1 MMWRTCL
8 LVAVVM
14 CGTQTA
20 FGQGLS
26 KFGSRPASTRLNPEV
41 KPPQPDLRL
50 SSFHAVA
57 GTPFLMAKI
66 TNYGQ
71 RDEPFSKSVSSGSWK
86 GSTGAGANYVFF
98 DTTSD
103 TATTLLPNNDALIVS
118 MDSLT
123 DEMGLNFSNH
133 SPIRKVEQTSAVQTA
148 DVNRS
153 SSATVRWHMVE
164 LVKADTD
171 NDGELTSK
179 DRRSLGIADAN
190 GFGFA
195 EVIPNLGEVFSQ
207 TMVDRETLL
216 VIHGSQARQV
226 AVRIDLA
233 SRKVLSSKPL
243 PNFGTSDSTR
253 SR

>member
-1 MMWRTCL
+1 MWRKCL

-14 CGTQTA
+14 CGIQTA
-20 FGQGLS
+20 FGQNLS
-26 KFGSRPASTRLNPEV
+26 KFGSRPATNRPNQEA
-41 KPPQPDLRL
+41 KPPQLDLRL
-50 SSFHAVA
+50 SSFHSVA

-86 GSTGAGANYVFF
+86 GSAGAGANYVFF

-103 TATTLLPNNDALIVS
+103 AATTLLPNNDALIVS

-123 DEMGLNFSNH
+123 DEMGRNFSDRAPMRN
-133 SPIRKVEQTSAVQTA
+133 VEQTSAVQTA
-148 DVNRS
+148 DANRS
-153 SSATVRWHMVE
+153 STATVRWHIVE

-179 DRRSLGIADAN
+179 DRHSLGIADAN
-190 GFGFA
+190 GLGFA
-195 EVIPNLGEVFSQ
+195 EIISNLGQVFSQ

-216 VIHGSQARQV
+216 VIHGSQAKQV

-233 SRKVLSSKPL
+233 SRKVISSKPL
-243 PNFGTSDSTR
+243 PNFGTH
-253 SR
+253 